1 MSLPPDL
8 AEVLRLELLAFSGW
22 PALETLDLAGWR
34 LRFADGY
41 TKRANSINA
50 LGPDAEADPKTMDDL
65 ERQYRDR
72 GLRPV
77 WRLTPLMPAAARAVL
92 ERRGY
97 PLIEE
102 SLLQR
107 CRLSGRFRGDPVV
120 HIRPEPTERWLSAFI
135 GHSPVAE
142 QHVPTMLNMLTRI
155 RQPVGFAMVE
165 DAGEPLALAIGAIEH
180 AHMGLFDVL
189 VMPAARRR
197 GLARRVTESLYAWA
211 MNNSARFAYLQ
222 VVSTNAP
229 ARSLY
234 AAQGF
239 ETVYTYHYR
248 APPA

>member
-1 MSLPPDL
+1 
-8 AEVLRLELLAFSGW
+8 
-22 PALETLDLAGWR
+22 
-34 LRFADGY
+34 
-41 TKRANSINA
+41 
-50 LGPDAEADPKTMDDL
+50 MDDQ

-72 GLRPV
+72 GLRLV
-77 WRLTPLMPAAARAVL
+77 RRFTPLMPAAARAEL

-97 PLIEE
+97 TPIEE

-107 CRLSGRFRGDPVV
+107 CRLSGRFRSDPVV
-120 HIRPEPTERWLSAFI
+120 HIRPEPTEPWLNAFI

-142 QHVPTMLNMLTRI
+142 KHVPTMLNMPTRS
-155 RQPVGFAMVE
+155 RQPVGFAMVD
-165 DAGEPLALAIGAIEH
+165 DAGEPLALAISAVEH
-180 AHMGLFDVL
+180 ADMGLLDVP

-197 GLARRVTESLYAWA
+197 GLVRRVTESLYAWA